1 MLRTRILSAAVLI
14 PLVIAAVWFGDIA
27 LTLFTALCAV
37 LATREYVTLV
47 QSEAG
52 GFQGAAYPSLP
63 IAIIASVAFV
73 VDGAYPQF
81 NILPITLLT
90 LVLAA
95 IFVQLG
101 KKNQE
106 GILNGWALT
115 VAGAIYIGFCLSYTV
130 RLRALDQGFWWLL
143 LSVGSTWIGD
153 TAAYLVGSRW
163 GKTPLLPQ
171 ISPHKT
177 IEGSSAEIVVGTLV
191 VMLLVLLFPIALKW
205 WQSLLLGFFISIGAI
220 FGDLAE
226 SAIKRQVHVKDSSQ
240 LIPGH
245 GGMFDRVDSLLV
257 TIPLTY
263 YAVLL
268 FL

>member
-14 PLVIAAVWFGDIA
+14 PIVIAAIWFGDIA
-27 LTLFTALCAV
+27 LTLFTSLCAV
-37 LATREYVTLV
+37 LATREYISLV
-47 QSEAG
+47 QAESG
-52 GFQGAAYPSLP
+52 GPQGTACPSLP
-63 IAIIASVAFV
+63 IAVIAAVAFV
-73 VDGAYPQF
+73 FDAAYPEF
-81 NILPITLLT
+81 NILSTTLLL
-90 LVLAA
+90 LVLGA
-95 IFVQLG
+95 IFIQLSR
-101 KKNQE
+101 KNQE
-106 GILNGWALT
+106 GTMNGWALT
-115 VAGAIYIGFCLSYTV
+115 VAGAIYIGFCLSYAV

-143 LSVGSTWIGD
+143 LSIVSTWIGD

-177 IEGSSAEIVVGTLV
+177 IEGASAEIIVGTLV
-191 VMLLVLLFPIALKW
+191 VMLLIMLLPIALKW
-205 WQSLLLGFFISIGAI
+205 WQSLILGFVISIGAI
-220 FGDLAE
+220 LGDLAE

-257 TIPLTY
+257 TVPLTY